1 MKRDHSQLKPS
12 LGEKVRNL
20 AHVYNVQTTSCN
32 EDALKEIAELLKQQ
46 STAKQSQDKNT
57 LNEDTLRLALRQIHI
72 LVSEILRGTD
82 RQQSENNA
90 RSLTSIQKINR
101 AMQAENALKQKVSQ
115 ENQSLLVAV
124 NVLALLK
131 EALNCGG

>member
-1 MKRDHSQLKPS
+1 
-12 LGEKVRNL
+12 
-20 AHVYNVQTTSCN
+20 VQTTSCN